1 MLLCDLRSLGGGA
14 VRKGGFQSS
23 GFDRRGG
30 EGLLPVF
37 TGCTDLKRQE
47 ASLCFSFFK
56 NHPHSFPAY
65 RFISA
70 IILDSICCCSVAQLC
85 LTLCYLMDSSM
96 PGLPVSHHFLEF
108 AQIHINCI
116 VMPSNHLI
124 LCRPLLLSPSIFPNS
139 FPMSLFFTS
148 GGQSIGTSASASVLP
163 MNIQGWFPIG
173 LTGLILLSKELSE
186 SSPAP

>member
-1 MLLCDLRSLGGGA
+1 MLVPKVPPAQRGVAMLLCDLRSLGGGA

-23 GFDRRGG
+23 WFDRRGG
-30 EGLLPVF
+30 EVLLPVF

-96 PGLPVSHHFLEF
+96 PGLPVYHQLPEF
-108 AQIHINCI
+108 
-116 VMPSNHLI
+116 
-124 LCRPLLLSPSIFPNS
+124 
-139 FPMSLFFTS
+139 
-148 GGQSIGTSASASVLP
+148 
-163 MNIQGWFPIG
+163 IQTHVHRVSDAIQ
-173 LTGLILLSKELSE
+173 
-186 SSPAP
+186 PAHQRQDA